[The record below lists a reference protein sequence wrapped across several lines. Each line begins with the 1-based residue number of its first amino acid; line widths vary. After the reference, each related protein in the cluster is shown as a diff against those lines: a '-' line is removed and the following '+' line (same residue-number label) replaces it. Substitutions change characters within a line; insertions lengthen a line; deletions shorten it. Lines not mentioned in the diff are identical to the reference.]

1 MRHSYSA
8 VDIIYAVDTVV
19 GGTGPGEGNV
29 LAFSQYM
36 GSISYPTPQLSVQET
51 LMLPAGATAG
61 YLLLVSSDSD
71 GNTSELSA
79 PIQVGEPGAV
89 FKDGFETVVN

>member
-1 MRHSYSA
+1 MA
-8 VDIIYAVDTVV
+8 L
-19 GGTGPGEGNV
+19 V
-29 LAFSQYM
+29 LAREMYWRLASPVAF
-36 GSISYPTPQLSVQET
+36 PTPQLSVEET

-61 YLLLVSSDSD
+61 YLSLVSSDSD